1 MAKFYS
7 MLMKRNINR
16 NEVLVTVGATQAL
29 DIAFRA
35 YIDSGEEVILFD
47 PRYLEYEN
55 MIGLAGGKPVYV
67 PLRAIKGRNVSSSL
81 DLSFDKLE
89 SKFKNFCPFHPFHNS

>member
-1 MAKFYS
+1 VAKFYS

-47 PRYLEYEN
+47 PRYVEYEN
-55 MIGLAGGKPVYV
+55 MIRLAGVNLFMC
-67 PLRAIKGRNVSSSL
+67 PLGL
-81 DLSFDKLE
+81 
-89 SKFKNFCPFHPFHNS
+89 

>member
-1 MAKFYS
+1 

-47 PRYLEYEN
+47 PRYVEYEN
-55 MIGLAGGKPVYV
+55 RGNISGSG
-67 PLRAIKGRNVSSSL
+67 
-81 DLSFDKLE
+81 
-89 SKFKNFCPFHPFHNS
+89 